1 MAGSTTQFADFLAE
15 EIRKYKGV
23 CVPVRANP
31 AECVLVRYL
40 PCDKL
45 HPNPEDE
52 FSMPEIGPSFQIIS
66 NYISQFQNSQR
77 HGLPLFDDPIIVEK
91 MLPDGYLILNGHHRW
106 AAAMR
111 YGLKRIPV
119 KIVNLTQEID
129 IQKAIENSKHDRRV
143 TVDLDEVVFRKED
156 DPYLE
161 KKLPFPLN
169 RMYKERLKRGIPALF
184 RFLSRNGYDIW
195 LFSAQYYSLDYIRAF
210 FRKYHVHVDG
220 IVTGTGR
227 KAAAD
232 PDARSRVEKLMT
244 DQYRETVN
252 LHNDM
257 VLKVTR
263 GSKDF
268 EQYDLKNGDEDWSVD
283 VMAVI
288 ERFKSHEEAAG

>member
-52 FSMPEIGPSFQIIS
+52 FSMPEIGPSNQIIS

-129 IQKAIENSKHDRRV
+129 IQKAIESSKHDRRV
-143 TVDLDEVVFRKED
+143 TVDLDEVVFRKEN

-161 KKLPFPLN
+161 KKLSFPLN
-169 RMYKERLKRGIPALF
+169 RMYRERLKRGIPALF
-184 RFLSRNGYDIW
+184 RFLTRNGYDIW

-232 PDARSRVEKLMT
+232 PDARSRMEKLIS
-244 DQYRETVN
+244 DRYKETVN

-283 VMAVI
+283 AMAVI